1 MQIRGWYSTR
11 QRWEAWISR
20 ELLGGAGSGRERDG
34 NTGEGDVM
42 VSGAAATY
50 SARCHGVMGV
60 MFIAELG
67 GDAV

>member
-1 MQIRGWYSTR
+1 MEIRGWYSTR

-20 ELLGGAGSGRERDG
+20 QLLSAAGSGRARDG
-34 NTGEGDVM
+34 NTGEGDVG
-42 VSGAAATY
+42 VSGAAAAY
-50 SARCHGVMGV
+50 SVRCREVMGV